1 MAVDI
6 TGRYSV
12 PDDYKSGL
20 ADVLKESKNIY
31 ETKKEIGYPTYTGDR
46 YSGFNPEE
54 LAGMSGIS
62 SLVGKGQTYFDPA
75 ESFYK
80 GQSDK
85 FSDNM
90 ASYMNP
96 YQQAVI
102 DVEKREAG
110 RDFDTG
116 LQTIGMGAVGA
127 GSFGGSRQGVVESE
141 ALRDYQSKLG
151 DIQTRGSKAAF
162 ENAQKAFE
170 SQKSREKSAAAGL
183 SSLGQLAPQ
192 QALKEYTGMT
202 SVGEA
207 QRDMTDKGLGQNYA
221 DYQAQLNF
229 PNTLLDRYQSTLYG
243 YPYQSTEVGDVYRKP
258 SGMSNFMN
266 LVGTG
271 AKLYGMSQGMP
282 MGFKTGGQVAFD
294 SDGGLSAMLQAGSQA
309 NSVNNPTSIFD
320 NQKSNKNQL
329 TNKDQLM
336 KMLLGSY
343 GDLSNTITESQELQ
357 EEMANKQLAR
367 LDNTSGNMA
376 NFIGDAL
383 INAAQVDP
391 RAGTFS
397 ALAQGAAEAT
407 ENLPNVEEEKYKIQQ
422 ALLQGKISAA
432 EAKAKLAGLNI
443 KGYTDLAALS
453 AGKLDAPILSALSKQ
468 IAAKNNMVFSDENG
482 FTLINGQAVDQ
493 ATKDLMQKQLK
504 EVLNFYN
511 QSGNL
516 NDTMNY
522 LFDLSAVKKDNESQ
536 NKIEGDPDIISQL
549 LKNKTTQDN

>member
-6 TGRYSV
+6 TGRYNV

-20 ADVLKESKNIY
+20 ADVLKEAKNIY
-31 ETKKEIGYPTYTGDR
+31 ETKKDLGYQTYTGDR
-46 YSGFNPEE
+46 YSGFTPEE

-75 ESFYK
+75 ENFYK
-80 GQSDK
+80 GQADK

-141 ALRDYQSKLG
+141 ALRDYQTKLG
-151 DIQTRGSKAAF
+151 DIQTKGSKAAF

-170 SQKSREKSAAAGL
+170 SQKAREKSAAAGL
-183 SSLGQLAPQ
+183 SSLGQVAPQ
-192 QALKEYTGMT
+192 QSLKEFTGMT

-207 QRDMTDKGLGQNYA
+207 QRDMLDKGLGQNYA
-221 DYQAQLNF
+221 DYQSQLNF

-243 YPYQSTEVGDVYRKP
+243 YPYQSTEVADVYRKP

-282 MGFKTGGQVAFD
+282 FKTGGQVAFD

-309 NSVNNPTSIFD
+309 NSVTNSASIFD
-320 NQKSNKNQL
+320 NQKSNKNKL
-329 TNKDQLM
+329 TNKEQLM
-336 KMLLGSY
+336 QMLLGSY
-343 GDLSNTITESQELQ
+343 GDLSNTITESQKLQ
-357 EEMANKQLAR
+357 EEIANKQLAR

-376 NFIGDAL
+376 NFIGDTL

-443 KGYTDLAALS
+443 KGYTDLAALGQ
-453 AGKLDAPILSALSKQ
+453 GKLDAPILSALSKQ
-468 IAAKNNMVFSDENG
+468 IAAKNNVMFSDENG
-482 FTLINGQAVDQ
+482 FTLINGQAVDEG
-493 ATKDLMQKQLK
+493 TKDLMQQQLK

-522 LFDLSAVKKDNESQ
+522 LFNLGKVKKETPPPPIKGDN
-536 NKIEGDPDIISQL
+536 DLLDQL
-549 LKNKTTQDN
+549 IKNKTT

>member
-6 TGRYSV
+6 TGRYNV

-20 ADVLKESKNIY
+20 ADVLKEAKNIY
-31 ETKKEIGYPTYTGDR
+31 ETKKELGYPTYTGDR

-141 ALRDYQSKLG
+141 ALRNYQSKLG
-151 DIQTRGSKAAF
+151 DIQTKGSKEAF

-170 SQKSREKSAAAGL
+170 SQKAREKSAAAGL

-207 QRDMTDKGLGQNYA
+207 ERDMTDKGLGQNYA

-229 PNTLLDRYQSTLYG
+229 PNTLLDKYQATLYG
-243 YPYQSTEVGDVYRKP
+243 YPYQSTEVADVYRKP

-282 MGFKTGGQVAFD
+282 MKTGGQVAFD
-294 SDGGLSAMLQAGSQA
+294 SDGGLSAMLQVGSQA
-309 NSVNNPTSIFD
+309 NSVTNPASIFD

-336 KMLLGSY
+336 QMLLGSY
-343 GDLSNTITESQELQ
+343 GDLSNTITESQKFQ
-357 EEMANKQLAR
+357 EEMANKKLAR
-367 LDNTSGNMA
+367 LNNTSGNMA

-397 ALAQGAAEAT
+397 ALAQGAAKAT

-432 EAKAKLAGLNI
+432 EAKAKLVGLNI
-443 KGYTDLAALS
+443 KGYTDLEALN
-453 AGKLDAPILSALSKQ
+453 AGKLDSGGFNTLQKLIENKYR
-468 IAAKNNMVFSDENG
+468 AKFSEANGVFYIDG
-482 FTLINGQAVDQ
+482 KP
-493 ATKDLMQKQLK
+493 ATPVANQKMLDDMTDLAEK
-504 EVLNFYN
+504 YN
-511 QSGNL
+511 SGISL
-516 NDTMNY
+516 NDIIKYYNPSKPDTGGGNG
-522 LFDLSAVKKDNESQ
+522 
-536 NKIEGDPDIISQL
+536 GDTNIIKSSPNIIDQF
-549 LKNKTTQDN
+549 KPSS